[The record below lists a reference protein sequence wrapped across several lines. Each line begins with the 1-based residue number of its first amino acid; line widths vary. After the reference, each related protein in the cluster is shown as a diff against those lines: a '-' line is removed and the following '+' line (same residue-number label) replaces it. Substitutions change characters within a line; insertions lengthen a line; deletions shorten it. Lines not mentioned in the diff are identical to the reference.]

1 MGLGGVGGA
10 GPEGG
15 PPNITE
21 GAGQAPTN
29 RVFTPYS
36 F

>member
-1 MGLGGVGGA
+1 MGLGGVCGA
-10 GPEGG
+10 GPEG

-21 GAGQAPTN
+21 EPATNN

-36 F
+36 